1 MPALV
6 KKLYFCFERLFSIE
20 GHVKNIPYN
29 MENNGMPWQHHLKNT
44 TKVTYISHQTHQ
56 MSSYLD

>member
-1 MPALV
+1 
-6 KKLYFCFERLFSIE
+6 
-20 GHVKNIPYN
+20 VKNIPYN